1 MMKAGVEGEIT
12 GFLEAGKYNTSNC
25 SLELTDVP
33 QHTLVEVKVYKYEQ
47 PENCVCNLVDSPNC
61 SQISVMT
68 AANSVS
74 FCNAAPDPFYLYQ
87 NSSGNITI
95 VLSRVDSTKSYQLSF
110 TYRGKFLLL
119 YSNL

>member
-1 MMKAGVEGEIT
+1 MVT
-12 GFLEAGKYNTSNC
+12 VSLEAGKYNSFNC
-25 SLELTDVP
+25 TLELTDVP
-33 QHTLVEVKVYKYEQ
+33 QHTLVEVMVNEYRQ
-47 PENCVCNLVDSPNC
+47 PKNCVCDLVNSPDC
-61 SQISVMT
+61 SQTSIKT
-68 AANSVS
+68 AVDSVS
-74 FCNAAPDPFYLYQ
+74 FCNAAPNPFYLYQ